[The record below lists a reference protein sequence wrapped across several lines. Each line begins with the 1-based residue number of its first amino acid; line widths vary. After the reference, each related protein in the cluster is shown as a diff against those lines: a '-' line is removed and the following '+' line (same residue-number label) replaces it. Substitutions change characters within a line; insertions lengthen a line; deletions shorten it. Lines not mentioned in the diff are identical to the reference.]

1 MVFVQEAQRQ
11 AGVGNAVIS
20 EVSQRSILSL
30 KAPISFVS
38 APDTVFP
45 FAQMENQWLPS
56 AADIIEAINET
67 TDF

>member
-1 MVFVQEAQRQ
+1 ML
-11 AGVGNAVIS
+11 IS

-30 KAPISFVS
+30 KAPISFICS
-38 APDTVFP
+38 RYCFP
-45 FAQMENQWLPS
+45 IAQMENQWLPS